1 MTTSPPLQT
10 DRAVRRWLII
20 SAMAVVVAVVV
31 GGITRLTDSGL
42 SITEWRPI
50 SGIFPPLNSADW
62 DTAYQRFLQIP
73 QAQTT
78 HRGISPESFRWIY
91 WWEWFHRMLAR
102 LVGVILALPYLVLR
116 LRGAIRTAHRRRL
129 LLLPILAA
137 TQGALGWWM
146 VSSGLAVRISVSP
159 VRLTIHLGVALVIL
173 CVCIWTMLEL
183 TPHDAPPN
191 RRPRSPALRRGLMAG
206 FTLTFLTLLSGGLVA
221 GLDAGLIY
229 NSFPRM
235 GPNIVPEEYAR
246 VTNWWQAVYQ
256 NPVIVQFH
264 HRVLALLTASVL
276 LALAW
281 AARHSAPSLQRATA
295 VMAGVVVVQVGL
307 GIATLLLQVPVV
319 LGVLHQLTG
328 LAVLSATLWAV
339 QRTDSGERGAA
350 EPRG

>member
-20 SAMAVVVAVVV
+20 SALAVVVAVVV

-62 DTAYQRFLQIP
+62 DTAYQQFQQIP

-78 HRGISPESFRWIY
+78 HRGITMESFQWIY

-116 LRGAIRTAHRRRL
+116 WRGAIRPAHRRRL

-146 VSSGLAVRISVSP
+146 VSSGLVDRISVSP
-159 VRLTIHLGVALVIL
+159 LRLTIHLGVALVIL
-173 CVCIWTMLEL
+173 CICIWTMLEL
-183 TPHDAPPN
+183 TPSGDSPP
-191 RRPRSPALRRGLMAG
+191 PRTTSPALQRGLIAG
-206 FTLTFLTLLSGGLVA
+206 FVLTFITLLSGGLVA

-235 GPNIVPEEYAR
+235 GPGIVPEEYAR
-246 VTNWWQAVYQ
+246 ITNWWQAAHQ
-256 NPVIVQFH
+256 HPAIVQFH
-264 HRVLALLTASVL
+264 HRVLAVFTAGLLV
-276 LALAW
+276 ALAW
-281 AARHSAPSLQRATA
+281 AARHAAPSLRRATA
-295 VMAGVVVVQVGL
+295 VMAGIVLVQVSL
-307 GIATLLLQVPVV
+307 GIATLLLQVPVI

-328 LAVLSATLWAV
+328 LGVLSAALWSV
-339 QRTDSGERGAA
+339 QRRQEGERWEEG
-350 EPRG
+350 ER